1 MARPRSEEK
10 AQAILEAASICF
22 AERGMS
28 ASTAMIAKHAGL
40 SEGTLFRYFPSK
52 DELIN
57 ELYLYLKKDLCAYL
71 SDGFSP
77 TASLEARARFLW
89 FSYISWGIKN
99 PAANITLSH
108 LDIGDLINPELKK
121 KVGQYFPDM
130 GVDEA
135 FVQSPVFSGIS
146 RDFADSVFQS
156 LADSTVKFAT
166 KDPGNAEAYKEAG
179 FAVFWKMIK

>member
-10 AQAILEAASICF
+10 ALAILEAASICF
-22 AERGMS
+22 AERGLS
-28 ASTAMIAKHAGL
+28 ASTAMIAKQAGL

-71 SDGFSP
+71 SNGFSP
-77 TASLEARARFLW
+77 SASLEQRARFLW
-89 FSYISWGIKN
+89 FSYISWGVKN

-108 LDIGDLINPELKK
+108 LDIGDLITPELKLK
-121 KVGQYFPDM
+121 SAEFFPDM

-166 KDPGNAEAYKEAG
+166 KDPDHAEAYKEAG
-179 FAVFWKMIK
+179 FSVFWKMIE